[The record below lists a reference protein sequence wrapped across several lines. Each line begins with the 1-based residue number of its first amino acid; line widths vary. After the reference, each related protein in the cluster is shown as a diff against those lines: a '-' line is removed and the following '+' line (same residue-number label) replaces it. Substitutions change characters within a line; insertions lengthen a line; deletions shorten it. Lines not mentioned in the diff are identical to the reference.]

1 MRVKEEEER
10 KGEEQALVRG
20 FKWRG
25 KERKLPEK
33 IERATVRASQSVAQ
47 LCRSVEEEGGEG
59 MGGGGSGRGQK
70 EKGDPVFSLCW

>member
-33 IERATVRASQSVAQ
+33 IERATVRASQ
-47 LCRSVEEEGGEG
+47 GGCG
-59 MGGGGSGRGQK
+59 IAPS
-70 EKGDPVFSLCW
+70 